1 MPPFD
6 SKIISDYV
14 VVDLETTGLSPEKDR
29 IIEIAAVKVE
39 NDAVT
44 DKFSTLVNPH
54 RHIDSYITELTG
66 IDDSMVKNA
75 PDISEAMPAFLKF
88 AGNMTLLG
96 HNIIRFDLRFL
107 QAVTSLEAYC
117 VDTLDIANH
126 MHTGSHGRS
135 LTALCSRFKVINDNA
150 HRALSDCL
158 ATHGVYQ
165 KMKELYLDKGAYF
178 TMALSCGRKLHQEN
192 IRAKCSIGTALT
204 AETDKKGALLLCA
217 DGCTV
222 GTVSGSRQTEFQE
235 NLHLV
240 NGIFVSRIEENDKG
254 KLLMSAEVRIGGEKH
269 STE

>member
-6 SKIISDYV
+6 SKLISDYV

-29 IIEIAAVKVE
+29 IIEIAAVRVE

-54 RHIDSYITELTG
+54 RHIESYITEITG

-75 PDISEAMPAFLKF
+75 PDISEAMPAFLEF
-88 AGNMTLLG
+88 LGDMPILG
-96 HNIIRFDLRFL
+96 HNVIRFDLRFL
-107 QAVTSLEAYC
+107 QAVCPIDSYC

-135 LTALCSRFKVINDNA
+135 LTALCSRFGVINDNA

-165 KMKELYLDKGAYF
+165 KMKELYRDKGAFF
-178 TMALSCGRKLHQEN
+178 TMAVSCGRKLYQEN
-192 IRAKCSIGTALT
+192 IRAKCRIGSALT
-204 AETDKKGALLLCA
+204 ANKNSKGELLLSA
-217 DGCTV
+217 DGCPV
-222 GTVSGSRQTEFQE
+222 GTVSGSRQAEFEE
-235 NLHLV
+235 NLYLV
-240 NGIFVSRIEENDKG
+240 RGISVSRIEENAKG
-254 KLLMSAEVRIGGEKH
+254 KLLMSAEVRLGGK
-269 STE
+269 